1 MSSEHNLQSW
11 AFGIALSVHGL
22 IHLMGVVLLLELGE
36 PGDLTYAAARPQPGT
51 ALAWLFAAL
60 WALGAVLFIVAG
72 VQVMR
77 RRVWVSTLV
86 AASLVSLIAIGT
98 MAESAPI
105 GLVISAFTLVV
116 GLWASSRRR
125 LTPR

>member
-1 MSSEHNLQSW
+1 MSSEHNPLSW
-11 AFGIALSVHGL
+11 AFGIALSIHGL
-22 IHLMGVVLLLELGE
+22 IHLMGVALLLELGE
-36 PGDLTYAAARPQPGT
+36 PGDLTYAAARPEPGT

-60 WALGAVLFIVAG
+60 WALGAILFIVAG
-72 VQVMR
+72 FQVMR
-77 RRVWVSTLV
+77 EGSWVPTVV

-105 GLVISAFTLVV
+105 GLVISALTLVV
-116 GLWASSRRR
+116 GLWFSSRRR